1 MSNQKNIILGTG
13 PLGLWVMQTLAEK
26 GAQVTLVNRK
36 GETEQKLPEQVEIVA
51 GDATDSS
58 IVHQICKEADAVFH
72 CAMPS
77 YTEWP
82 AKFPPLTKGILE
94 GVSRAGA
101 KLIYGDNLY
110 MYGDTE
116 GRPISENLPSAATG
130 HKGKVRAEMAE
141 MLLNAHKKGEVQV
154 VIGRG
159 SDFYGPQVVNSAF
172 GEMFFKAALSGKPA
186 NLLGNI
192 DLPHTYT
199 YIKDFSKALVKLSE
213 NDKALGQIWHIPN
226 ATTMTTR
233 QLVELVEKEIG
244 QSIKI
249 RAAGRLMVTLLGLF
263 NPMIKEVKETMYEWE
278 HPYIVDHSKFEQT
291 LGADVT
297 PHEVAIKE
305 TVAWYRQRI
314 ASN

>member
-1 MSNQKNIILGTG
+1 
-13 PLGLWVMQTLAEK
+13 MQTLAEK

-36 GETEQKLPEQVEIVA
+36 GKTEQKLPELVEIVA

-116 GRPISENLPSAATG
+116 GRPISENLPYAATG

-141 MLLNAHKKGEVQV
+141 MLLNAHKKEEVQV

-263 NPMIKEVKETMYEWE
+263 NPMIKEVKEMMYEWE

>member
-1 MSNQKNIILGTG
+1 MRINSDPKSWRFLSRLSVALYGKTEGETMSNQKNIIFGTG

-36 GETEQKLPEQVEIVA
+36 GKTEQKLPELVEIVA

-72 CAMPS
+72 CAMPP

-82 AKFPPLTKGILE
+82 DKFPPLTKGILE

-116 GRPISENLPSAATG
+116 GRSISENLPYAATG

-141 MLLNAHKKGEVQV
+141 MLLNAHKKEEVQV

-233 QLVELVEKEIG
+233 QLVELVEKE
-244 QSIKI
+244 
-249 RAAGRLMVTLLGLF
+249 M
-263 NPMIKEVKETMYEWE
+263 MYEWE

-305 TVAWYRQRI
+305 TIAWYRQRI

>member
-1 MSNQKNIILGTG
+1 MSNKKNIIFGTG
-13 PLGLWVMQTLAEK
+13 PLGLWVMHTLAEK

-36 GETEQKLPEQVEIVA
+36 GEIGQKLPEQVEIVA

-72 CAMPS
+72 CAMPP

-82 AKFPPLTKGILE
+82 DKFPPLTKGILE

-110 MYGDTE
+110 MYGYTKDK
-116 GRPISENLPSAATG
+116 PIFENLPYNATG
-130 HKGKVRAEMAE
+130 HKGKVRAQMAE
-141 MLLNAHKKGEVQV
+141 ALLDAHKSGKIKV

-159 SDFYGPQVVNSAF
+159 SDFYGPQVLNSGL
-172 GEMFFKAALSGKPA
+172 GEMFFKSALSGKPA

-199 YIKDFSKALVKLSE
+199 YIKDFARALVKLSE
-213 NDKALGQIWHIPN
+213 NDKATGQIWHIPN

-249 RAAGRLMVTLLGLF
+249 RTAGRLMVTLLGLF
-263 NPMIKEVKETMYEWE
+263 NPMIKEVKEMMYEWE
-278 HPYIVDHSKFEQT
+278 HPYIVDHSKYEQT
-291 LGADVT
+291 FGIDVT

-314 ASN
+314 GLS